1 MAHPPERLAPWRGL
15 QLRLLAG
22 FAALLLVLWR
32 QGEHSLDNLA
42 TLTGRLAATATQ
54 EAEHR
59 QLELD
64 ATLLRVAAFRVLGT
78 QHVEQ
83 QAKFRADYDAARD
96 RLRHGSRR
104 LATATAA
111 VTACIDCYDQ
121 AIEKH
126 TDFQTKKAYE
136 QMNGSGQELHDA
148 ALAELSAARQRTA
161 AAAASSGAAA
171 VDDHR
176 AALDHSLWLGIGI
189 ALAIAMLLGHTI
201 ASPIRRA
208 SRVARAMLAG
218 DFSQRV
224 GPTRSPLEV
233 QSLAQSI
240 DSLAGT
246 LQHTVE
252 SIAKVN
258 VSLGATTQRLGTAS
272 RQAAEQSEA
281 LASIGSSL
289 PARRE
294 HLQRGVATL
303 SQSLQAT
310 HGAILA
316 VAETT
321 QAVGTTSRSVA
332 AQTSTLQS
340 TLAELG
346 QDTDAIQEVVSVI
359 GNITFQ
365 TNLLALNAAVEAAR
379 AGAAGSGFA
388 AVAGEVRNL
397 ATRTQEAT
405 RGIADRIERIR
416 RGSTSARQ
424 AIDSFA
430 DLVHELTGMQQ
441 QVATTLADQS
451 ASATAAEQSRDE
463 ATRQVEGLVD
473 ELDIMTIAL
482 ESSREST
489 ASLRTAGEQLQSSV
503 GQLDRLVRE
512 LQGQTTAT

>member
-176 AALDHSLWLGIGI
+176 AALVHSPPPQPLKIQSTAARLPAASCTKVGPVSRIQKSSI
-189 ALAIAMLLGHTI
+189 TRSTI
-201 ASPIRRA
+201 SMPDPNM
-208 SRVARAMLAG
+208 RVARAISDGSTIIVTGSNSAMAW
-218 DFSQRV
+218 
-224 GPTRSPLEV
+224 
-233 QSLAQSI
+233 
-240 DSLAGT
+240 
-246 LQHTVE
+246 
-252 SIAKVN
+252 
-258 VSLGATTQRLGTAS
+258 ATAV
-272 RQAAEQSEA
+272 QAA
-281 LASIGSSL
+281 
-289 PARRE
+289 
-294 HLQRGVATL
+294 
-303 SQSLQAT
+303 
-310 HGAILA
+310 
-316 VAETT
+316 
-321 QAVGTTSRSVA
+321 
-332 AQTSTLQS
+332 
-340 TLAELG
+340 
-346 QDTDAIQEVVSVI
+346 
-359 GNITFQ
+359 
-365 TNLLALNAAVEAAR
+365 
-379 AGAAGSGFA
+379 
-388 AVAGEVRNL
+388 
-397 ATRTQEAT
+397 
-405 RGIADRIERIR
+405 
-416 RGSTSARQ
+416 
-424 AIDSFA
+424 
-430 DLVHELTGMQQ
+430 
-441 QVATTLADQS
+441 
-451 ASATAAEQSRDE
+451 
-463 ATRQVEGLVD
+463 
-473 ELDIMTIAL
+473 
-482 ESSREST
+482 
-489 ASLRTAGEQLQSSV
+489 
-503 GQLDRLVRE
+503 
-512 LQGQTTAT
+512 